1 MNLNCDITKD
11 LVSLYKDGIVSRAT
25 KIEILKHLCQCPDCR
40 KYYRAYD
47 KFLED
52 FDEISESEH
61 ETASH
66 LSYSEVAKKVRKNNT
81 IQTLLFAGTVAAA
94 IGVTAVVFKLATK
107 QED

>member
-25 KIEILKHLCQCPDCR
+25 KIVILKHLCQCPDCR

-52 FDEISESEH
+52 FDEDFDDD
-61 ETASH
+61 
-66 LSYSEVAKKVRKNNT
+66 YDDD
-81 IQTLLFAGTVAAA
+81 F
-94 IGVTAVVFKLATK
+94 FDD
-107 QED
+107 EDEDEDDTEE